1 MRFLRNLMSLSTPV
15 VLFALAVPAA
25 PQETPEPAKKSKTM
39 TLTGCLNKGERE
51 NHYNFTNLKNGSHM
65 TVTGE
70 AALAKHASNH
80 TVKITGFKTGEVF
93 NVTKVEHVAPTC
105 DATAKK

>member
-25 PQETPEPAKKSKTM
+25 PQETPEPAKKSKTIM
-39 TLTGCLNKGERE
+39 LTGCLNKGERE
-51 NHYNFTNLKNGSHM
+51 NHYNFTDLKNGSQM

-93 NVTKVEHVAPTC
+93 NVTKIEHVSPTC